1 MRCPVHD
8 LYPNQHI
15 DGSRPRT
22 TLPRPLALSG
32 SSLLLLMVPINGGP
46 PLRRSAATTNERP
59 NMHLWGSGSKS
70 CNGESLTRSL
80 AFRHFWANIPRTR
93 ITRKGRASGERPCSQ
108 STDQRGRSQIFGD
121 LLLLNLSGL
130 GKSPNLRQA
139 SNTGVKL
146 YQRCC
151 GVFNAGFMTRRQEGG
166 CELIDRTEEGEGGV
180 LFLR

>member
-1 MRCPVHD
+1 MRESVLSCHLVRCPVHD

-22 TLPRPLALSG
+22 TLPRPLAPSG

-46 PLRRSAATTNERP
+46 PLRRSAATTKERP

-93 ITRKGRASGERPCSQ
+93 ITRPLAKKGARAWNVLARNE
-108 STDQRGRSQIFGD
+108 QISAGD
-121 LLLLNLSGL
+121 PRLTSS
-130 GKSPNLRQA
+130 KFIKA
-139 SNTGVKL
+139 W
-146 YQRCC
+146 
-151 GVFNAGFMTRRQEGG
+151 
-166 CELIDRTEEGEGGV
+166 
-180 LFLR
+180 